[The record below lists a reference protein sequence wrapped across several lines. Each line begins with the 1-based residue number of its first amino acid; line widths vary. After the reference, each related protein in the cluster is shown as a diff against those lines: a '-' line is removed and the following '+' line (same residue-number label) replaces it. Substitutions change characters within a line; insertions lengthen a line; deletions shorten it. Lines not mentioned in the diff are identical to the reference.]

1 MPQVSD
7 RKGKSPLP
15 ALPAGTRRRRQLSLE
30 QSNNAT
36 DTPSDQFINTLAD
49 LFNLNPDYRL

>member
-1 MPQVSD
+1 
-7 RKGKSPLP
+7 
-15 ALPAGTRRRRQLSLE
+15 LPAGTRRRRQLSLE

-36 DTPSDQFINTLAD
+36 DTPSDQFINALVD